1 MIIAAI
7 AKSQEEEQKTDYEA
21 EEGRLRGDSF
31 NLEGR
36 GPRRQGRGG
45 CGC

>member
-31 NLEGR
+31 NLDGGR
-36 GPRRQGRGG
+36 GQRR
-45 CGC
+45 